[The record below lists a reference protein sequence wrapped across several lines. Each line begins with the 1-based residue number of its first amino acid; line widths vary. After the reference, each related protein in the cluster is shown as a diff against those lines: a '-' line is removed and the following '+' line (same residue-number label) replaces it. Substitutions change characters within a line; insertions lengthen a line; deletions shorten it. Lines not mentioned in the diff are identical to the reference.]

1 MKKIIILCLTAIIIQ
16 SCSVSKQQIKAL
28 EKCTYKVVSAD
39 QISLGGTDVKRLVS
53 GQDLNLGSLP
63 GLALGLLRKD
73 VPLKARLNL
82 EITNPTSNTAAINE
96 FEYKILINRAEIA
109 SGFVNQEVKVEGGKS
124 TVVPVDM
131 VANIYP
137 FVTNSKVM
145 NEITEFIKGNKGGG
159 EKKGILTL
167 KIRPSFKVAGALVK
181 YPGFITIDKEVSS
194 KILL

>member
-1 MKKIIILCLTAIIIQ
+1 MKKIIILCLTAIILQ
-16 SCSVSKQQIKAL
+16 SCSVSRQQIKAL

-39 QISLGGTDVKRLVS
+39 QISLGGTDVKRLLN
-53 GQDLNLGSLP
+53 GQELNLASLP
-63 GLALGLLRKD
+63 GLALGLLRRD
-73 VPLKARLNL
+73 VPLKARINL
-82 EITNPTSNTAAINE
+82 EITNPTPNNAAINE
-96 FEYKILINRAEIA
+96 FEYKILINKAEIA

-137 FVTNSKVM
+137 FVSNSKVM
-145 NEITEFIKGNKGGG
+145 GEITEFLKGNKGGG

-167 KIRPSFKVAGALVK
+167 KIRPSIKVAGALIK

>member
-39 QISLGGTDVKRLVS
+39 QISLGGSDVKRLLN
-53 GQDLNLGSLP
+53 GQELNLASLP

-73 VPLKARLNL
+73 VPLKARINL

-96 FEYKILINRAEIA
+96 FEYKILINKAEIA
-109 SGFVNQEVKVEGGKS
+109 SGFVNQEVRVEGGKS

-145 NEITEFIKGNKGGG
+145 NEISEFIKGNKGGG

-167 KIRPSFKVAGALVK
+167 KIRPSIKVAGALIK